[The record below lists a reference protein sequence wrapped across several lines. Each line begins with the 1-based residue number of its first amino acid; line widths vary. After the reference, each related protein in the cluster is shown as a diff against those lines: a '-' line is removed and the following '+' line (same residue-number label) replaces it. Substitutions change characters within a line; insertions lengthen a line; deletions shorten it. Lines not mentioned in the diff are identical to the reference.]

1 MQKVRRENEARNCD
15 CADGHRMP
23 GFRWRACCHYVARW
37 DGAVDQVLEVYELR
51 VERCINLFTFCKLL
65 AMIRVSR
72 IADWRKDG
80 DQ

>member
-23 GFRWRACCHYVARW
+23 GFRRRACCHDVARR
-37 DGAVDQVLEVYELR
+37 VRKIDQVPEVYELR